1 MKTSNKKRSAGYQP
15 AVARA
20 SRPRTLRSGKSANTG
35 KTASP
40 FRMLLIP
47 CSCGTTFAV
56 AENYD
61 RQGTA
66 WSRYLIC
73 PGCGKR
79 HDPKNRLL
87 QLGFHPEGYWKVD
100 EC

>member
-1 MKTSNKKRSAGYQP
+1 MKRPRKPQRSYQP
-15 AVARA
+15 VVAETSHRRTPTSSRAAV
-20 SRPRTLRSGKSANTG
+20 RSKATG
-35 KTASP
+35 S
-40 FRMLLIP
+40 FRMFFIP

-56 AENYD
+56 AEHYD
-61 RQGTA
+61 RQGTG
-66 WSRYLIC
+66 WSRYMIC